1 MFTGNRE
8 SNEELRVQSMGAS
21 HWLTCESLSSAELSP
36 DNKGQLFSFRL
47 SSTILIEYES
57 FPFWPPDAILI
68 EVSVY

>member
-1 MFTGNRE
+1 
-8 SNEELRVQSMGAS
+8 MGAS